1 MTTAATPS
9 LRPAVA
15 ADLPFLVELRLA
27 TMVPHFVRHGLVV
40 SAEEHRQRA
49 EFRLDTATIIE
60 VDGHPVG
67 VIKLL
72 QDTRTWTIEQFQIVP
87 AQQGRGLGTTVLRAL
102 IAEAR
107 HANALLHLSVLK
119 QNPAARL
126 YARLGFRTLG
136 ETKHSYKMTFIETEA
151 PPEA

>member
-1 MTTAATPS
+1 MSTAATPS
-9 LRPAVA
+9 LRPAVE

-27 TMVPHFVRHGLVV
+27 TMAPHFARQGLEV
-40 SAEEHRQRA
+40 SANEHRQRA
-49 EFRLDTATIIE
+49 EFRLDAATIIE

-72 QDTRTWTIEQFQIVP
+72 QDTRTWTIEQIQIAP
-87 AQQGRGLGTTVLRAL
+87 AHQGRGLGTTVLRAV

-119 QNPAARL
+119 RNPAAGL
-126 YARLGFRTLG
+126 YARLGFRTLA
-136 ETKHSYKMTFIETEA
+136 ESVHSYKMTFIETEA
-151 PPEA
+151 PPDV

>member
-1 MTTAATPS
+1 MAKAATPS
-9 LRPAVA
+9 LRPAVE

-27 TMVPHFVRHGLVV
+27 TMAPHFARQGLDV
-40 SAEEHRQRA
+40 SADEHRQRA
-49 EFRLDTATIIE
+49 ESGLENATVIE

-72 QDTRTWTIEQFQIVP
+72 QDTRTWTIEQFQVVP
-87 AQQGRGLGTTVLRAL
+87 AHQGRGLGTTVLRAV

-119 QNPAARL
+119 KNPAARL
-126 YARLGFRTLG
+126 YARLGFRTLA
-136 ETKHSYKMTFIETEA
+136 ESPQSYKMTFIDTVDEL
-151 PPEA
+151 